1 MVRFHASRR
10 CVRIG
15 HVLLFKKKEKRRV
28 IESETLNSLKI
39 VMHAVFVVSD
49 RLLNNPNIDSIHIK
63 TSFSVTFLEE
73 NEM

>member
-1 MVRFHASRR
+1 MLPADAYELATSFYSK
-10 CVRIG
+10 I
-15 HVLLFKKKEKRRV
+15 KKRRV

-63 TSFSVTFLEE
+63 TSFSATFLEE